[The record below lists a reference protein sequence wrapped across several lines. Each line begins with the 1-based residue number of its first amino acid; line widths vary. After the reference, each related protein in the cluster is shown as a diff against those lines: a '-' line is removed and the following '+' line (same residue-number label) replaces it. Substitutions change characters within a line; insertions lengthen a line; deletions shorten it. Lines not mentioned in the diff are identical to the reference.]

1 MSKDVLFQSNTHF
14 EYTFQVEEAILSE
27 ETALEL
33 QAAISHTTL
42 QLEILKE
49 VSERAAQEAEEKRI
63 IHNILH
69 HCQTGK

>member
-1 MSKDVLFQSNTHF
+1 
-14 EYTFQVEEAILSE
+14 
-27 ETALEL
+27 L